1 MLRHVYS
8 PPNRVGGSLPSLTP
22 FAFGLCLSL
31 IRGLEIKHLKV
42 SVAQSDYSEKEP
54 LDAQVTPS
62 VEAAQSGAEAV
73 VSTFPF
79 VIASVAPS
87 W

>member
-1 MLRHVYS
+1 M
-8 PPNRVGGSLPSLTP
+8 RVGDK
-22 FAFGLCLSL
+22 AFKSFSG
-31 IRGLEIKHLKV
+31 
-42 SVAQSDYSEKEP
+42 QSDYSEKEP

-62 VEAAQSGAEAV
+62 VEAAQSSAEAV
-73 VSTFPF
+73 VSTFPL